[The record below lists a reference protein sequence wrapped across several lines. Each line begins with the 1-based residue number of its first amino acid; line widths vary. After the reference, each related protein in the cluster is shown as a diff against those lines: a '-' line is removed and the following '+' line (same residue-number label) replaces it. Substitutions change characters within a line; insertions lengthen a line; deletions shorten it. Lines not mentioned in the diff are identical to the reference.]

1 MGHEAEAAPGVCR
14 IGAVIGLAEEGAEE
28 YIRLHADVWPEVLD
42 ALRKANVTNYSI
54 FRRGDLL
61 FSYME
66 YRGSGLASDMA
77 GMAADPAT
85 KRWWDVVMPLQRTL
99 RASVEEDWWAP
110 MEEVFHLD

>member
-1 MGHEAEAAPGVCR
+1 MAHESEAAPGVCR
-14 IGAVIGLAEEGAEE
+14 IGSVIGLADEGAEE
-28 YIRLHADVWPEVLD
+28 YVRLHADVWPDVLD
-42 ALRKANVTNYSI
+42 ALRKANVSNYSI

-66 YRGSGLASDMA
+66 YAGLRPGRRYG